1 MSAPIAVKVFTWQWA
16 KSNLF
21 RQKITENPLCSI
33 YELEA
38 KTTGHVL
45 WGCMVAKTILSMC
58 GS

>member
-38 KTTGHVL
+38 KIYGACFV
-45 WGCMVAKTILSMC
+45 GMY